1 MDEALRCDRVAL
13 IHGGKILE
21 IEPPRSIGARY
32 GLPLIAVRGGNRFEL
47 LHTLREFPHARSVY
61 LFGDEL
67 HYTDKRADAAPATV
81 ANEVREYLVARGH
94 KDVEAHAIVPGIED
108 SFMELM
114 GSAPPP
120 TATAA

>member
-1 MDEALRCDRVAL
+1 MRCDRVAL

-21 IEPPRSIGARY
+21 IDPPRSIGTRY
-32 GLPLIAVRGGNRFEL
+32 PLPLIALRGGDRFAL
-47 LHTLREFPHARSVY
+47 LHTLRAFPHAHAVY

-67 HYTDKRADAAPATV
+67 HYTDARADAPAETV
-81 ANEVREYLVARGH
+81 ANELRTYLAANGH
-94 KDVEAHAIVPGIED
+94 NAVEAHPIAAGIED

-114 GSAPPP
+114 GAAPAP